1 MRHPP
6 NARIR
11 VVVLPNSSQAVIAP
25 EKLRDYLLSPVH
37 PIGRYKAL
45 FFRTLGYDLTSGQQL
60 ETDLRSLASLPAEP
74 LESTEYGT
82 KYAIIGPLT
91 GLNGRM
97 AEIVTVWI
105 ILVGEGA
112 SVCHGIPQGLAH
124 AFS

>member
-1 MRHPP
+1 MIPTTA
-6 NARIR
+6 ARALYGRPIR
-11 VVVLPNSSQAVIAP
+11 SWSVLRRSSI
-25 EKLRDYLLSPVH
+25 RDYLLSPVH

-45 FFRTLGYDLTSGQQL
+45 FYRTLGHDQTSWQQL

-91 GLNGRM
+91 GLNGRV

-105 ILVGEGA
+105 ILTGEDVPRFVTA
-112 SVCHGIPQGLAH
+112 YPKD
-124 AFS
+124 